1 MLMNLKGIKLMPFV
15 FYVSISKKSAV
26 KIDRTFVLLNIV
38 KMRNVILHSHYSLWY
53 RGCKHLDSQLLLR
66 MPE

>member
-1 MLMNLKGIKLMPFV
+1 MPFV

-38 KMRNVILHSHYSLWY
+38 KMRNVVLH
-53 RGCKHLDSQLLLR
+53 
-66 MPE
+66 